1 MITLLSTFTQ
11 SQDYD
16 AMSVGGEDDSVPN
29 TPGSKLRDGNPSLAI
44 AASGNVLNEDEEKDF
59 ESLLLRGLASFP
71 LFEDKAKAAG
81 ATPKTQKEPE
91 GEAEDDEEDDEDDEE
106 DAEEEDAEEEDAEE
120 EDAEEAEGDDDDD
133 GDGDDDDDDDDD
145 DDFVI
150 AGYVEPTDMVFNEA
164 FSDTVGPF
172 DYEYAEHQVANVE
185 LASDKAEEDL
195 QREPHART
203 SRRDRR
209 DKRDGLPLPTTR

>member
-44 AASGNVLNEDEEKDF
+44 AASGEVLNEDDDVTAASEKDF

-71 LFEDKAKAAG
+71 LFEDKAKAAD
-81 ATPKTQKEPE
+81 ATPKTQKEAE
-91 GEAEDDEEDDEDDEE
+91 GEAEDEEGDAEE
-106 DAEEEDAEEEDAEE
+106 DADDAEES
-120 EDAEEAEGDDDDD
+120 EG
-133 GDGDDDDDDDDD
+133 DDDD

-150 AGYVEPTDMVFNEA
+150 AGYVEPMDMVFNEA